1 MNKKLLDVS
10 VLYAFLFALLVISP
24 AYAQMGRE
32 KGASSEMGPMM
43 HIYGFEQYD
52 SMFEGFGS
60 KTFKEISDTFG
71 VPVEDAISDLGLLED
86 MGTQLTVLE
95 IEEQYGISGQGI
107 ASYMVMNMHRM
118 HSSLNSSE
126 RLLIRQ
132 QAIQAMRA
140 GADQGMYF
148 IQQGS
153 FAYDNFTTFNF
164 NESVVIESF
173 AAGGDPI
180 FDSVTVSDFDYLDG
194 KITAATAFYQGV
206 DSRFFCKIPPW
217 EFSR

>member
-1 MNKKLLDVS
+1 MRS
-10 VLYAFLFALLVISP
+10 LYK
-24 AYAQMGRE
+24 RE
-32 KGASSEMGPMM
+32 V
-43 HIYGFEQYD
+43 
-52 SMFEGFGS
+52 
-60 KTFKEISDTFG
+60 SDTFG
-71 VPVEDAISDLGLLED
+71 VPVEDAISDLGLPED
-86 MGTQLTVLE
+86 IGTQLTVLG
-95 IEEQYGISGQGI
+95 IEEQYGISGQEI

-118 HSSLNSSE
+118 HSSLNPSE
-126 RLLIRQ
+126 RLLMRQ

-140 GADQGMYF
+140 GAGQGIYF

-153 FAYDNFTTFNF
+153 FAYGTFTTFNF
-164 NESVVIESF
+164 NESGVIESF

-206 DSRFFCKIPPW
+206 DSQVLLQDSPW